1 MRIPTSFAIMMMVSS
16 FAWADQ
22 SHPYRIEAVRVSDIT
37 GLTYLVPTEP
47 VIKVNIDCQYVDMLA
62 MDKDA
67 PQYQS
72 MYSAM
77 LAAGSASKSV
87 TVWVSDASADC
98 LNERQR
104 ITAVQVNF

>member
-22 SHPYRIEAVRVSDIT
+22 SHPYHIEAVRVSDIT